1 MGRAAAEHRRLLKA
15 MKAGDR
21 KAVVHALREHIDAGW
36 RELQAQL
43 EKQQTALAAAEAHQ
57 HKNVRVA

>member
-1 MGRAAAEHRRLLKA
+1 